1 MGHFRLDPKKKEL
14 SDNVSVLQLDDK
26 PQNETNAKD
35 RGSSEIENKNFTP
48 TNAILETTE
57 KSEHIKES
65 KPEHSERQIDN
76 VGENC
81 SQSILLK
88 KNFEEYEVLDL
99 LRKNKEIPLLVE
111 VENFVRFEACALGD
125 LSIELKA
132 GSSPNLISR
141 FSKVLNEI
149 TGMSWDINLV
159 ENSGK
164 KTAKEQ
170 KLETKELLEKK
181 LMENDVVQSVLE
193 TFPGST
199 VFFDDKED
207 NVL

>member
-1 MGHFRLDPKKKEL
+1 M

-26 PQNETNAKD
+26 PQNETNTKD
-35 RGSSEIENKNFTP
+35 RGSLEIENKNITP

-57 KSEHIKES
+57 KNEHTKES
-65 KPEHSERQIDN
+65 QPEHSERQIDN
-76 VGENC
+76 VRENC
-81 SQSILLK
+81 SPSVLLK
-88 KNFEEYEVLDL
+88 KNLEEYEVLDL

-111 VENFVRFEACALGD
+111 VENFVRFQACALGD

-170 KLETKELLEKK
+170 KLETKEMLEKK
-181 LMENDVVQSVLE
+181 CN
-193 TFPGST
+193 
-199 VFFDDKED
+199 
-207 NVL
+207 